1 MTEQNWPWPDELDAM
16 IAAAKHHK
24 LLLENEKVRV
34 LDTCIPAGERTAVHT
49 HKWPAT
55 YYVMSFSDFIRY
67 DDKDNVV
74 LDSRTL
80 AQLPSVGTAMWSEPL
95 VPHSLENIGAQD
107 LRVISIE
114 LKK

>member
-16 IAAAKHHK
+16 IAATKHHK
-24 LLLENEKVRV
+24 LLLENERVRV
-34 LDTCIPAGERTAVHT
+34 LDTCIPSGERTEVHT

-55 YYVMSFSDFIRY
+55 FYVMSWSDFIRY
-67 DDKDNVV
+67 DDKGNFV

-80 AQLPSVGTAMWSEPL
+80 ANPPSAGTAMWSEPL
-95 VPHSLENIGAQD
+95 APHSLENIGSQD

>member
-67 DDKDNVV
+67 GNR
-74 LDSRTL
+74 S
-80 AQLPSVGTAMWSEPL
+80 
-95 VPHSLENIGAQD
+95 
-107 LRVISIE
+107 
-114 LKK
+114 